1 MNRFRISA
9 QLVFGLIVL
18 AVGVILMLDN
28 MDLLYAEDYL
38 RWWPALVMFYGAAR
52 LLDPQ
57 ANRFWSLFWI
67 AAGGVLLLDRL
78 DIIEFTVRDWWPIV
92 LIAVGGSVLWGSMRK
107 TPGQT
112 AILTGDE
119 GSSDDS
125 TINLTAVMGGF
136 ERRNN
141 SRDFRGGKITT
152 IMGGCELDLRQ
163 ADIRESATL
172 EVFAIWGGISLKVPE
187 AWSVRLE
194 GMPIMGGFSDET
206 RPIAGATKRLVIRGS
221 VIMGGVEIKN

>member
-1 MNRFRISA
+1 MNRIRISA

-18 AVGVILMLDN
+18 CVGVILMLDN

-38 RWWPALVMFYGAAR
+38 RWWPAIVMFYGAAR

-78 DIIEFTVRDWWPIV
+78 DVIEFTVRDWWPIV
-92 LIAVGGSVLWGSMRK
+92 LIAVGGAVLWGSLRK

-112 AILTGDE
+112 AILSGDE
-119 GSSDDS
+119 GVSDDS
-125 TINLTAVMGGF
+125 TLNLTAVMGGF

-187 AWSVRLE
+187 TWSVRLE

-206 RPIAGATKRLVIRGS
+206 RPVAGATKRLIIRGS

>member
-1 MNRFRISA
+1 MNTHRISA

-28 MDLLYAEDYL
+28 LDLIYADQYL
-38 RWWPALVMFYGAAR
+38 RWWPALVLGYGLVR
-52 LLDPQ
+52 LFDPTC
-57 ANRFWSLFWI
+57 NRFWSIFWVL
-67 AAGGVLLLDRL
+67 AGTVLLLDHL
-78 DIIEFTVRDWWPIV
+78 DLFEFSLHTWWPIV
-92 LIAVGGSVLWGSMRK
+92 LIAIGGAVLWGSYRK

-112 AILTGDE
+112 AILTGDK
-119 GSSDDS
+119 GLSDDS
-125 TINLTAVMGGF
+125 TLNLTAIMGGF

-141 SRDFRGGKITT
+141 SRDFRGGKITA

-163 ADIRESATL
+163 ADIREAAVL

-187 AWSVRLE
+187 TWTVQLE

-206 RPIAGATKRLVIRGS
+206 RPIHGSTKRLVIRGS
-221 VIMGGVEIKN
+221 VVMGGVEIKN

>member
-1 MNRFRISA
+1 MNRLRISA

>member
-18 AVGVILMLDN
+18 CVGVILLLDN

-52 LLDPQ
+52 LTDPQ

-78 DIIEFTVRDWWPIV
+78 DVIEFTMSDWWPIV
-92 LIAVGGSVLWGSMRK
+92 LIAIGGAVLWGSLRR

-112 AILTGDE
+112 AILTGNE

-163 ADIRESATL
+163 ADIREMATI
-172 EVFAIWGGISLKVPE
+172 EVFAFWGGISLKVPE

-206 RPIAGATKRLVIRGS
+206 RPIAGATKRLIIRGS
-221 VIMGGVEIKN
+221 VVMGGVEIKN